1 MTIAK
6 KTGGRP
12 SKRPTNAE
20 LAMLYS
26 VMTAKEIAER
36 FDVSV
41 YTVRNWINRARKEE
55 SEEVTNALR
64 QKKTAR
70 SDCNGNALNSKFNYW

>member
-1 MTIAK
+1 
-6 KTGGRP
+6 
-12 SKRPTNAE
+12 
-20 LAMLYS
+20 MLYS

-55 SEEVTNALR
+55 SEEVTN
-64 QKKTAR
+64 
-70 SDCNGNALNSKFNYW
+70 G